1 MFFHDRAIRPDL
13 LVSALLVS
21 ALMQGEA
28 VLVGAPQ
35 WSAARRP

>member
-1 MFFHDRAIRPDL
+1 MFFHDRAIRPD
-13 LVSALLVS
+13 LLVS